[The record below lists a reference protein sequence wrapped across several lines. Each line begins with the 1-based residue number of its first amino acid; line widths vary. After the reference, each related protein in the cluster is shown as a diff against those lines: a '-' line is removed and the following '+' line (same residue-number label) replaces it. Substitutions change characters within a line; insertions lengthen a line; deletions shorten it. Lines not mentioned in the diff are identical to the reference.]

1 MDTADDDVLF
11 SRGPLSAFQVI
22 KLMTKN
28 NWVNKQKV
36 IFSPAASADD
46 DDEEGERGII
56 SGLCSIIIFF
66 FQRFINILC
75 LTIWKRAFTKGFSC
89 ILCNWAFEMLG
100 DNFQIFLIKD
110 HIMPQM
116 RCSRTSSHPPPP
128 PPPRH
133 LCIWKLPYYLFQRC
147 DDTTSLPFHKK
158 NFLKKRIYN
167 ARALRI
173 ASERTVFRW

>member
-36 IFSPAASADD
+36 IFP
-46 DDEEGERGII
+46 RCF
-56 SGLCSIIIFF
+56 SGWWRRRMRKRNNLRTALYYYIF

-128 PPPRH
+128 PLPRH

-167 ARALRI
+167 ARTLRI
-173 ASERTVFRW
+173 ASEGTVFRW